1 MLTTP
6 AELRAM
12 LFYLCEKTD
21 ILLVL
26 PLSPDNSVV
35 YQTFAIYFTV
45 NLNTSIKSPTTKKV
59 GRYTAFEEAYVSK
72 ARFIL

>member
-21 ILLVL
+21 ILLAL

-35 YQTFAIYFTV
+35 YQTFAVYFTV